1 MQHRSEKPEVGKLR
15 QIAFAT
21 AYRMQGD
28 PTEAEDVAQDAME
41 RWLHQTT
48 SAVTSPEAF
57 IATVA
62 ARLALNRIRDVRT
75 RQSRL
80 KQQPLPVPLVGETFA
95 ATDAGLDLAYGMV
108 ALSRELP
115 PLGRAVVILRDGFDI
130 SFAEIA
136 EALGRTAAACRQ
148 AYSRAKKTLANQP
161 VTPAANDVE
170 RVPLLQRLTELIRA
184 GSVAELSRILAED
197 IVLRSDGGRSA
208 PAIARLLRGK
218 DRIARFLIA
227 SPAMMPDDVTAEIV
241 AGPQGPFLLML
252 ASGRVTL
259 CVGIETDG
267 HSITVLYALSDPAK
281 LAKISR

>member
-1 MQHRSEKPEVGKLR
+1 MQHRSAKPEAGKLR

-41 RWLHQTT
+41 RWLRQG
-48 SAVTSPEAF
+48 SSPVAKPEAF
-57 IATVA
+57 IATAA
-62 ARLALNRIRDVRT
+62 ARLALNRIRNVRT

-95 ATDAGLDLAYGMV
+95 ATDAGLDLAYGVV

-115 PLGRAVVILRDGFDI
+115 PLGRAVVILRDGFDL

-136 EALGRTAAACRQ
+136 EALGRTAAGCRQ
-148 AYSRAKKTLANQP
+148 AYARAKKTLAGQP
-161 VTPAANDVE
+161 ATPAATDVQ
-170 RVPLLQRLTELIRA
+170 RAPLLQRLTELIRA

-197 IVLRSDGGRSA
+197 IVLHSDGGRSA
-208 PAIARLLRGK
+208 PAIARLLHGK

-227 SPAMMPDDVTAEIV
+227 SPAMMPDGVTAEIV
-241 AGPQGPFLLML
+241 DGPQGPFLLML
-252 ASGRVTL
+252 AADRIVL

-267 HSITVLYALSDPAK
+267 RAITALYALSDPEK
-281 LAKISR
+281 LAKVSR